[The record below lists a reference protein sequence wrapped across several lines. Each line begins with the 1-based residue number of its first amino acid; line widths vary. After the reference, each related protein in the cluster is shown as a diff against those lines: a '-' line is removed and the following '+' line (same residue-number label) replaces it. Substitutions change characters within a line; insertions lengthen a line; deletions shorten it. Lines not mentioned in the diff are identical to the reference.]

1 MRVVHGQPPTST
13 GVHHGLAWAAFAPPR
28 GRTHGAVLVLH
39 GADSVKEN
47 QFDFARA
54 ASLAGLLAV
63 GFDAR
68 GHGRSEGELS
78 DGAIDDVA
86 AMADLA
92 RGMVAGRATPLALRG
107 SSMGGYLALVAAG
120 AVGAAAVVAI
130 CPAGAEHLRRGLEDD
145 GHFAFARDDGAL
157 LSLLERHDVHAA
169 ARALDV
175 PLLLLHARGD
185 LQIPVEHS
193 RALAAVAPRCRYVEM
208 PGGHHQSIQHDGE
221 LLGTSVRFLS
231 RALKAAGPEA

>member
-1 MRVVHGQPPTST
+1 MRIVHGQPPSRT
-13 GVHHGLAWAAFAPPR
+13 GTHHGLAWAAFEPP
-28 GRTHGAVLVLH
+28 GPVHGSVLVLH

-54 ASLAGLLAV
+54 AALAGVLAV

-68 GHGRSEGELS
+68 GHGHS
-78 DGAIDDVA
+78 DGVLGDGALDDVA

-92 RGMVAGRATPLALRG
+92 RSLAGDPGLPLGLRG
-107 SSMGGYLALVAAG
+107 SSMGGYLALTC
-120 AVGAAAVVAI
+120 AAAVRADAIVAI
-130 CPAGAEHLRRGLEDD
+130 CPAGGQHLVAGLRTP
-145 GHFAFARDDGAL
+145 GRFAFARDDDAL
-157 LSLLERHDVHAA
+157 EALITRHDVHDAV
-169 ARALDV
+169 RDLRV

-193 RALAAVAPRCRYVEM
+193 QELAALARDCRYVEL

-221 LLGTSVRFLS
+221 LLGMSVRYLAREL
-231 RALKAAGPEA
+231 RAAPR

>member
-1 MRVVHGQPPTST
+1 MRIVHGQPPSAT

-28 GRTHGAVLVLH
+28 QTHGAVLVLH

-68 GHGRSEGELS
+68 GHGRSGGELS

-86 AMADLA
+86 AMADLT
-92 RGMVAGRATPLALRG
+92 RGMLDVPGAPLTLRG
-107 SSMGGYLALVAAG
+107 SSMGGYFALVAA
-120 AVGAAAVVAI
+120 ADVRADAVVAI
-130 CPAGAEHLRRGLEDD
+130 CPAGSEHLRRGLKAD
-145 GHFAFARDDGAL
+145 GQFAFARNDGAL
-157 LSLLERHDVHAA
+157 LSLIGRHDPRDAV
-169 ARALDV
+169 RTLDV

-193 RALAAVAPRCRYVEM
+193 QELAALAPRCRYVEM
-208 PGGHHQSIQHDGE
+208 PGGHHQSAQHDGE
-221 LLGTSVRFLS
+221 LLGTSVRFLA
-231 RALKAAGPEA
+231 RAAKAAGTPT